1 MLTRVYIDNFG
12 CFVNFEHKPARK
24 QLVLGRNGC
33 GKSSYMDTLLLLR
46 QLVTKGDV
54 LDDFSIL
61 SKRTRWL
68 NQSRQTFEIEAELE
82 EGRYCY
88 RLVVD
93 PWGEPARPR
102 VVSETVHLNDQPI
115 FEFQL
120 ATVHLYNDEYEQ
132 RAAYESDW
140 HRSALATIMPRGEL
154 QKLSGFKRW
163 LGGIYCFRIN
173 PFTMGA
179 RSEGED
185 LNPRVDLL
193 NIASWYR
200 HLLQA
205 DPKQNIALLNSL
217 REVMDDFSYL
227 KLDPAGENI
236 RLLAA
241 EFDRGED
248 ANAVKFYLNQLSDGQ
263 RCLICLYTIL
273 HFVLAK
279 GSTVIIDEPENFISL
294 REIQPWLTA
303 VADTVEGGKGQVL
316 LISHHPEIINQ
327 WAPKNGVQFVRDR
340 IGAVRVEPFRGDSD
354 SCLPPAEFIARGWES
369 E

>member
-1 MLTRVYIDNFG
+1 
-12 CFVNFEHKPARK
+12 
-24 QLVLGRNGC
+24 
-33 GKSSYMDTLLLLR
+33 
-46 QLVTKGDV
+46 
-54 LDDFSIL
+54 
-61 SKRTRWL
+61 
-68 NQSRQTFEIEAELE
+68 
-82 EGRYCY
+82 
-88 RLVVD
+88 
-93 PWGEPARPR
+93 
-102 VVSETVHLNDQPI
+102 
-115 FEFQL
+115 
-120 ATVHLYNDEYEQ
+120 
-132 RAAYESDW
+132 
-140 HRSALATIMPRGEL
+140 
-154 QKLSGFKRW
+154 
-163 LGGIYCFRIN
+163 
-173 PFTMGA
+173 
-179 RSEGED
+179 
-185 LNPRVDLL
+185 
-193 NIASWYR
+193 
-200 HLLQA
+200 
-205 DPKQNIALLNSL
+205 
-217 REVMDDFSYL
+217 MDDFSYL